1 MLIVLNLEG
10 NQRRGFALVIILFF
24 DRRPRV
30 IKKMGRL
37 AKGLGTG
44 GAQKPEDCCNW
55 QEPHN

>member
-1 MLIVLNLEG
+1 MSVAMLTVLNLEG

-37 AKGLGTG
+37 AKGMESSR
-44 GAQKPEDCCNW
+44 AQKPEGR
-55 QEPHN
+55 